1 MKKFLLIIIFFSF
14 FNHLLSD
21 EVDCSTLDKLSTDYA
36 KCVAEKSKK
45 KGKLI
50 KDKINKNLEKSG
62 IKEKY
67 KKFDSKKTLKDL
79 FKKDEF

>member
-1 MKKFLLIIIFFSF
+1 MKKILLIIAFLTFS
-14 FNHLLSD
+14 NHLFS
-21 EVDCSTLDKLSTDYA
+21 EETDCSKLDKLSADYA
-36 KCVAEKSKK
+36 KCVAKKSKE

-50 KDKINKNLEKSG
+50 KDKIDKNLEKSG

-79 FKKDEF
+79 FKKE

>member
-14 FNHLLSD
+14 FNHLFS
-21 EVDCSTLDKLSTDYA
+21 EENDCSKLDKLSTDYA
-36 KCVAEKSKK
+36 KCIAEIPKNQ
-45 KGKLI
+45 GKLI
-50 KDKINKNLEKSG
+50 KEKIDRNLEKSG

-79 FKKDEF
+79 FKKE